1 MNENQREH
9 AEAIFRAG
17 IRAVRADQ
25 AVRRA
30 VRPEGD
36 QLVIGEKRY
45 FLDAFR
51 NILVV
56 GAGKATAAM
65 AGAVEELLGDRLAG
79 GHISVKYGHGAPL
92 ARVKVGEGGH
102 PVPDQAGEENMR
114 EILKILGGAGEDDL
128 VFCLLSGGGSALLPA
143 PAAGLTLKDKQETT
157 RRLLESGAPI
167 GEMNA
172 VRKHLSRIKGGNL
185 VRETAPA
192 RLVSLV
198 LSDVVGDDLGTIA
211 SGPTA
216 PDPTT
221 FSDCEEIIKRYS
233 LSEVIPRNIRDRIA
247 AGVAGKIPETP
258 KPGDPIFTRVYNLVV
273 GSNRLALEAAR
284 DAARELGY
292 RPVIIS
298 SQVVGDIED
307 FSAVVERTVKEVES
321 SGEPVSPPAC
331 LLWGGET
338 TVKIRGS
345 GTGGRNQELALR
357 VALRIAGMR
366 KASFL
371 SGGTDG
377 TDGPTEAAGAVVD
390 GETVSRAKKMKV
402 PLIEH
407 LNNNDSFT
415 FFHKVGGHLYT
426 GPTGTN
432 VMDLYL
438 ALVEA

>member
-1 MNENQREH
+1 M
-9 AEAIFRAG
+9 
-17 IRAVRADQ
+17 
-25 AVRRA
+25 
-30 VRPEGD
+30 
-36 QLVIGEKRY
+36 IGERRY
-45 FLDAFR
+45 SLDDFR
-51 NILVV
+51 SILVV

-79 GHISVKYGHGAPL
+79 GHISVKYGHGTPL
-92 ARVKVGEGGH
+92 TRVTVGEGGH
-102 PVPDQAGEENMR
+102 PVPDEAGEENTR
-114 EILKILGGAGEDDL
+114 EILRILEGAGEDDL

-143 PAAGLTLKDKQETT
+143 PAQGITLEDKQEIT
-157 RRLLESGAPI
+157 RRLLESGAAI

-185 VRETAPA
+185 ARETSPA
-192 RLVSLV
+192 RVVSLI

-221 FSDCEEIIKRYS
+221 FSDCEGIIERYS
-233 LSEVIPRNIRDRIA
+233 LSEVIPRNVRDRIA
-247 AGVAGKIPETP
+247 AGVAGTVPETP
-258 KPGDPIFTRVYNLVV
+258 KPGDPIFTRVHNLVV

-292 RPVIIS
+292 RPVILS
-298 SQVVGDIED
+298 SEVAGDVED
-307 FSAVVERTVKEVES
+307 FSAAVERAVKEVEL
-321 SGEPVSPPAC
+321 SGKPVSPPAC

-357 VALRIAGMR
+357 VAVRIAGRR
-366 KASFL
+366 KVSFL

-377 TDGPTEAAGAVVD
+377 TDGPTDTAGAFVD
-390 GETVSRAKKMKV
+390 GETVSRAEKMEV
-402 PLIEH
+402 SPLVSLE
-407 LNNNDSFT
+407 NNDSFT
-415 FFHKVGGHLYT
+415 FFNKVGGHLYT